1 MHLRVCFSRLCVLS
15 ALRLYFYA
23 LHLSFSRFGVCMYF
37 MRFPPAVCVRRFW
50 YSIYVFISRYF
61 VLCVCML
68 VVFSLSRCCYCLCLV
83 LCVFKCLFSHCCV
96 CLLCSLVP
104 HLLLIKLFTWLLVFH
119 VVSVYRLWYYI
130 YVRIDALFRHLCVY
144 LCCVIVLLF
153 FIYVLSCLVYL
164 SFVFCYR
171 LCYFVN
177 LCIFSLLCVIV
188 CFIVLCSRCVS
199 AFVVLVVFVAFAL

>member
-1 MHLRVCFSRLCVLS
+1 MLLVFIGFDIIFMS
-15 ALRLYFYA
+15 ALT
-23 LHLSFSRFGVCMYF
+23 
-37 MRFPPAVCVRRFW
+37 
-50 YSIYVFISRYF
+50 RYF
-61 VLCVCML
+61 VI
-68 VVFSLSRCCYCLCLV
+68 
-83 LCVFKCLFSHCCV
+83 CVFICVVLSCC
-96 CLLCSLVP
+96 C
-104 HLLLIKLFTWLLVFH
+104 
-119 VVSVYRLWYYI
+119 
-130 YVRIDALFRHLCVY
+130 
-144 LCCVIVLLF
+144 F